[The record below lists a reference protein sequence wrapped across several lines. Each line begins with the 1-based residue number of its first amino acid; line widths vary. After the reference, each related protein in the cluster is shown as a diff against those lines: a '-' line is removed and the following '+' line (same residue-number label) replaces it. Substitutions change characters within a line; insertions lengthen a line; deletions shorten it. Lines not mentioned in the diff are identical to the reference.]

1 MTSPNRDPKMTP
13 AATLP
18 APRSDTAP
26 QPDLE
31 AATWAARGPAFIAGA
46 AILLVA
52 VLAGFGNL
60 VVVQGLV
67 TPGDAPTTAHDI
79 TASEGLFRLGVAS
92 LYLAA
97 LLDIVVA
104 WALLTVFRPV
114 HPELSRLSAWLRLA
128 YAVVFIVALSQ
139 LAGIPAL
146 LNDADGTGPF
156 TANQLQAQAMAKADA
171 FHNIWSA
178 GLILFGA
185 HLVVI
190 GALAYRSRFVP
201 RLISALLVLA
211 GVGYVFDSLVSVFT
225 ERPVFVVSHVTF
237 LGEFLLA
244 LWLLMRS
251 RHTALLTEDA
261 RSSGRSQWVSAT
273 LP

>member
-1 MTSPNRDPKMTP
+1 MTSPNKDPKVAS

-18 APRSDTAP
+18 APRLETAP
-26 QPDLE
+26 KPDLK
-31 AATWAARGPAFIAGA
+31 AATWAARRPALIAGA
-46 AILLVA
+46 AILLLA

-67 TPGDAPTTAHDI
+67 TPGDARTTAHDI

-92 LYLAA
+92 LYLGA

-104 WALLTVFRPV
+104 WALFTVFRPG

-128 YAVVFIVALSQ
+128 YAVVFIVAISQ

-146 LNDADGTGPF
+146 LNDADGTGSF
-156 TANQLQAQAMAKADA
+156 TANQLQAHALAKADA

-185 HLVVI
+185 HLVLI

-225 ERPVFVVSHVTF
+225 EHPVFVVSNITF

-244 LWLLMRS
+244 VWLLTRS
-251 RHTALLTEDA
+251 RHIALLTQDT
-261 RSSGRSQWVSAT
+261 RSSA
-273 LP
+273 

>member
-1 MTSPNRDPKMTP
+1 MTSPTTDPNL
-13 AATLP
+13 ATTQLA
-18 APRSDTAP
+18 APRSDPAP
-26 QPDLE
+26 QADPR
-31 AATWAARGPAFIAGA
+31 AATWAGRGPALVAGA

-60 VVVQGLV
+60 VVVQRLV

-104 WALLTVFRPV
+104 WALFTVFRPV
-114 HPELSRLSAWLRLA
+114 HAELSRLGAWLRLA

-146 LNDADGTGPF
+146 LNDAHGTDVF
-156 TANQLQAQAMAKADA
+156 TPSELQAQALAKADA

-178 GLILFGA
+178 GLLLFGA
-185 HLVVI
+185 HLVLI
-190 GALAYRSRFVP
+190 GVLAYRSRFVP
-201 RLISALLVLA
+201 RLIGALLVIA
-211 GVGYVFDSLVSVFT
+211 GAGYAFDSLVSVFT
-225 ERPVFVVSHVTF
+225 EHPVFVVSNVTF
-237 LGEFLLA
+237 LGEFLLGV
-244 LWLLMRS
+244 WLLTRS
-251 RHTALLTEDA
+251 RRTTLAT
-261 RSSGRSQWVSAT
+261 QSAS
-273 LP
+273 